1 MLQQVKNNLIV
12 SCQALQDEPLHSSM
26 IMGRMALAAQQ
37 GGAAGIRSNT
47 KADIE
52 EIKKTVNLPVIG
64 IVKRNYPD
72 SEVFI
77 TPTMPEIDEVAA
89 SGSEMA
95 ALDATNRWRPNGV
108 KLSDLIKEVREKYPH
123 LLLMADISTVDEAVT
138 AEEFGFDCVST
149 TLIGYTNETE
159 GQKVYENDF
168 EILKNIVK
176 SVKIPVIAEGSI
188 LTPEMAKRCLEVGA
202 HSVVVGGAITRPQQI
217 TRRFTEYMKKN

>member
-37 GGAAGIRSNT
+37 GGAAGIRANT

-52 EIKKTVNLPVIG
+52 EIKKTINLPIIG

-217 TRRFTEYMKKN
+217 TRRFTEYMKKS

>member
-12 SCQALQDEPLHSSM
+12 SCQALEDEPLHSSM

-37 GGAAGIRSNT
+37 GGAAGIRANT
-47 KADIE
+47 RADIE
-52 EIKKTVNLPVIG
+52 EIKKTVDLPVIG
-64 IVKRNYPD
+64 IVKRKYPD

-77 TPTMPEIDEVAA
+77 TPTIEEIDEVTA

-95 ALDATNRWRPNGV
+95 ALDATNRTRPNGA
-108 KLSDLIKEVREKYPH
+108 KLFDLIKDVREKYPH
-123 LLLMADISTVDEAVT
+123 LLLMADISTLDEAIN
-138 AEEFGFDCVST
+138 AEELGFDCVST

-159 GQKVYENDF
+159 GRKVYENDF
-168 EILKNIVK
+168 EILKKIVK
-176 SVKIPVIAEGSI
+176 SVKVPVIAEGSI

-217 TRRFTEYMKKN
+217 TQRFTEHMKKS